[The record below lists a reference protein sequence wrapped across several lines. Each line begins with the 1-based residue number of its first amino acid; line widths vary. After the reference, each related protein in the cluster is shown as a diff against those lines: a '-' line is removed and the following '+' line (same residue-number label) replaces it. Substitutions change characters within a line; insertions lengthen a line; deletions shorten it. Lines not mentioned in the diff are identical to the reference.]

1 VQTQTLVSVRSRLTT
16 AEALE
21 SVLFLALF
29 FGILGILI
37 RREWK
42 KPRTRT
48 RLLDSTSDTEQ
59 RDDPS

>member
-1 VQTQTLVSVRSRLTT
+1 MRSRLTT

-29 FGILGILI
+29 FGILGVLI

>member
-29 FGILGILI
+29 FGILGVLI